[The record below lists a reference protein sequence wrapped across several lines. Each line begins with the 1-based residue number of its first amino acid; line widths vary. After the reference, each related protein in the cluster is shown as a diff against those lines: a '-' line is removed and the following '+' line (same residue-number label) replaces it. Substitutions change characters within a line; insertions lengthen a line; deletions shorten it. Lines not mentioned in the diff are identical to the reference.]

1 MESVE
6 KFMNEEKE
14 CLIRMKRIYEIALHF
29 FINDQS
35 YLKQV
40 VGSIIDGRQ
49 EAPKQ
54 DAKKIADFVIRKK
67 YEKNT
72 GKSNP
77 EQIDVRPNLVACLIQ
92 DVTIGT
98 DGKLHK

>member
-1 MESVE
+1 MEFIE

-40 VGSIIDGRQ
+40 AGSIIDGRQ

-67 YEKNT
+67 YEKNM
-72 GKSNP
+72 GESNP
-77 EQIDVRPNLVACLIQ
+77 DQNDVKPNLIACPIQ
-92 DVTIGT
+92 DDNPNG
-98 DGKLHK
+98 